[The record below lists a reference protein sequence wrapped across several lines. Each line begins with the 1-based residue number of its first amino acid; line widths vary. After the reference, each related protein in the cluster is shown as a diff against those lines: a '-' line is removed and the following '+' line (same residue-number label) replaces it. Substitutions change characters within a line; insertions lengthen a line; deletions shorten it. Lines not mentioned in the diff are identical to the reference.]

1 MKYRYLLSI
10 MLFLFPLFAFA
21 TDSDVAITVYNNDL
35 ALVREERAI
44 DFTKG
49 VQDLRFVD
57 VASKIDPTSVHFNS
71 LSFPGSINILE
82 QNYEYDLVGTDRLLE
97 KYLNQ
102 KITVTLKQGNVF
114 NGVLLSSMGGD
125 VILQTPEKGVQI
137 LKSSS
142 VETVQFPELPE
153 GLVTEPTLMWLIN
166 CEKPGKHNAEVS
178 YLTHG
183 INWHAEYVA
192 VSNEKD
198 TELELNGWV
207 SIDNQCGRTF
217 ENALLKLVAGD
228 VHMTTTTSRRGGRT
242 AKVMYAMEAAAP
254 DFEEESFF
262 EYHLYTLQRPA
273 TVQDRQMKQI
283 SLFAPANVKTDKIYT
298 YNGQRDQKKVRVNLE
313 FKNSQKS
320 GLGIPLPKGKIRVYK
335 KSSKGSQ
342 EFIGEDNIDHTPKD
356 EKVRIYLG
364 NAFDIVGERVVKSVK
379 DIGRNSRQEQ
389 IEITLKNHK
398 DEDVTITVIEQYW
411 GDWMI
416 NSKLPA
422 IKKKNARNLEFDV
435 KVPANGQAYTEFT
448 VLFK

>member
-183 INWHAEYVA
+183 INWHAEY
-192 VSNEKD
+192 
-198 TELELNGWV
+198 
-207 SIDNQCGRTF
+207 CGC
-217 ENALLKLVAGD
+217 
-228 VHMTTTTSRRGGRT
+228 
-242 AKVMYAMEAAAP
+242 
-254 DFEEESFF
+254 
-262 EYHLYTLQRPA
+262 
-273 TVQDRQMKQI
+273 
-283 SLFAPANVKTDKIYT
+283 
-298 YNGQRDQKKVRVNLE
+298 
-313 FKNSQKS
+313 
-320 GLGIPLPKGKIRVYK
+320 
-335 KSSKGSQ
+335 
-342 EFIGEDNIDHTPKD
+342 
-356 EKVRIYLG
+356 
-364 NAFDIVGERVVKSVK
+364 
-379 DIGRNSRQEQ
+379 
-389 IEITLKNHK
+389 
-398 DEDVTITVIEQYW
+398 
-411 GDWMI
+411 
-416 NSKLPA
+416 
-422 IKKKNARNLEFDV
+422 IK
-435 KVPANGQAYTEFT
+435 
-448 VLFK
+448 